1 LSIKLA
7 VDVLA
12 SDPTIVILYKLV
24 FHSNAGKFITL
35 INFTIDQLINNPYYG
50 VFIAHARPKFSL
62 HSCCSFFFWHKTT
75 LEVFVLANFANLH
88 LQVVSCPCA
97 LGLATPTAILIGT
110 SLGNFL
116 CHLFPSIGLM
126 FDQTMSNLATL
137 LDSLISK
144 FGSIF

>member
-1 LSIKLA
+1 M
-7 VDVLA
+7 VC
-12 SDPTIVILYKLV
+12 
-24 FHSNAGKFITL
+24 
-35 INFTIDQLINNPYYG
+35 
-50 VFIAHARPKFSL
+50 SL
-62 HSCCSFFFWHKTT
+62 HMLDPNFHCTAVAVFFFWHKTT

-116 CHLFPSIGLM
+116 YHLFSSIVLM